1 MVRGVEENIEI
12 LTVQHRMW
20 GCGNVEHRMHMDSQR
35 VCRTS
40 CAVRILDDAYW
51 LIEENRSRMATPHLR
66 LWSVMLDSKRNKA
79 TVGI

>member
-1 MVRGVEENIEI
+1 
-12 LTVQHRMW
+12 
-20 GCGNVEHRMHMDSQR
+20 MHMDSQR

-51 LIEENRSRMATPHLR
+51 LIEANRGSRMATPHLR

-79 TVGI
+79 RVGI